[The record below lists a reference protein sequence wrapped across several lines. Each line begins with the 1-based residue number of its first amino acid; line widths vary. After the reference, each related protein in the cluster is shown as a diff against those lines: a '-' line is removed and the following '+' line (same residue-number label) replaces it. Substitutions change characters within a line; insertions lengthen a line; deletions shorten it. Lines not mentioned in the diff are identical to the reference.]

1 MKKLFTGALIALCTA
16 ATHAASP
23 SLNAADQ
30 ALLSKVTQVQYQALI
45 YTTSECG
52 FAPSMTLAV
61 ALLKSPGF
69 TPIVDA
75 LAQPSGRLPLLDE
88 KACTALID
96 G

>member
-1 MKKLFTGALIALCTA
+1 MKKLFSGALIALCAA
-16 ATHAASP
+16 ATHAATP

-45 YTTSECG
+45 YTTAECG
-52 FAPSMTLAV
+52 FAPSMNLAV
-61 ALLKSPGF
+61 TLLKSPGF

-75 LAQPSGRLPLLDE
+75 LAKPVGPLPLLDE
-88 KACTALID
+88 KACTALVE